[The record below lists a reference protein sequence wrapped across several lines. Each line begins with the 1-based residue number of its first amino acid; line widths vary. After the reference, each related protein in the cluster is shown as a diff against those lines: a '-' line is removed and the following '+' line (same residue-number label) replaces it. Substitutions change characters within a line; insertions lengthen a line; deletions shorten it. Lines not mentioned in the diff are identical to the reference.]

1 MSKPTQRMRQQRVM
15 DLTRLKLE
23 NDAEVNRLRRY
34 SVELQR
40 QIAKLVSEA
49 KGKRQ

>member
-15 DLTRLKLE
+15 ELTRLKLE

-34 SVELQR
+34 SAELQR
-40 QIAKLVSEA
+40 QIAKMA
-49 KGKRQ
+49 TGK